1 MSTPRQILAAI
12 FDMDGLLI
20 DSEPLWD
27 RAELDVMASLGVDIS
42 RRNELPD
49 TLGLRID
56 MVVDLWYARQ
66 PWNGPSRQEVVER
79 VIARAISL
87 VEETR
92 PLLPGVR
99 EAVALCKEQGLL
111 VGLASASPLHM
122 LEKVLTMFDLRDSF
136 DALASAEKLPYSKPH
151 PQVYLDCAAKL
162 GVDPLTCVALED
174 SVNGMIASKAARMRS
189 IVVPAP
195 EAQNDPRFVIS
206 KRQTLIADRTHRK
219 RPSRLMTRGS
229 DHAAPG
235 SLSEFAFN

>member
-1 MSTPRQILAAI
+1 MSAERQILAAI

-27 RAELDVMASLGVDIS
+27 RAELEVIASLGVDIN

-56 MVVDLWYARQ
+56 MVVDLWFAQQ
-66 PWNGPSRQEVVER
+66 PWNGPSREEVTARIIE
-79 VIARAISL
+79 RAISL

-99 EAVALCKEQGLL
+99 EAVALCKANGLKA
-111 VGLASASPLHM
+111 GLASASPLHM
-122 LEKVLTMFDLRDSF
+122 LEKVLTMFELRDQF

-162 GVDPLTCVALED
+162 GIDPLTCVALED
-174 SVNGMIASKAARMRS
+174 SVNGMIASKAARMQLYRS
-189 IVVPAP
+189 ACG
-195 EAQNDPRFVIS
+195 R
-206 KRQTLIADRTHRK
+206 RT
-219 RPSRLMTRGS
+219 TRS
-229 DHAAPG
+229 
-235 SLSEFAFN
+235 SLCAG

>member
-66 PWNGPSRQEVVER
+66 PWNGPSRQEVVEQ

-122 LEKVLTMFDLRDSF
+122 LEKVLTCLIYATVSMPSPRLKNC
-136 DALASAEKLPYSKPH
+136 LTASRIRKYISTA
-151 PQVYLDCAAKL
+151 QQNW
-162 GVDPLTCVALED
+162 GLTL
-174 SVNGMIASKAARMRS
+174 
-189 IVVPAP
+189 
-195 EAQNDPRFVIS
+195 
-206 KRQTLIADRTHRK
+206 
-219 RPSRLMTRGS
+219 
-229 DHAAPG
+229 
-235 SLSEFAFN
+235 

>member
-27 RAELDVMASLGVDIS
+27 RAELDVMASLGVDIT
-42 RRNELPD
+42 RRHELPD

-56 MVVDLWYARQ
+56 MVVDLWFAQQ
-66 PWNGPSRQEVVER
+66 PWSGPDRQEVTNR
-79 VIARAISL
+79 VIARAITL
-87 VEETR
+87 IEETR

-122 LEKVLTMFDLRDSF
+122 LEKVLTMFELRDSF

-174 SVNGMIASKAARMRS
+174 SVNGLIAAKAARMRA
-189 IVVPAP
+189 IVVPA
-195 EAQNDPRFVIS
+195 EENQHDPRFALANVKLNS
-206 KRQTLIADRTHRK
+206 LTELT
-219 RPSRLMTRGS
+219 
-229 DHAAPG
+229 AAHLLG
-235 SLSEFAFN
+235 

>member
-1 MSTPRQILAAI
+1 MTIPRQILAAI

-20 DSEPLWD
+20 NSEPLWD
-27 RAELDVMASLGVDIS
+27 RAELDVLASVGVDIT
-42 RRNELPD
+42 RRHELPD

-56 MVVDLWYARQ
+56 MVVDLWFAQQ
-66 PWNGPSRQEVVER
+66 PWNGPSRQEVTER
-79 VIARAISL
+79 IIRRAITL

-92 PLLPGVR
+92 PLLPGVK

-136 DALASAEKLPYSKPH
+136 DSLASAEKLPYSKPH

-174 SVNGMIASKAARMRS
+174 SVNGMVASKAARMRS
-189 IVVPAP
+189 IVVPAK
-195 EAQNDPRFVIS
+195 EDQHDPRFALANVKLTS
-206 KRQTLIADRTHRK
+206 LTELTAAD
-219 RPSRLMTRGS
+219 LRG
-229 DHAAPG
+229 
-235 SLSEFAFN
+235 

>member
-12 FDMDGLLI
+12 FDMDGLLV

-27 RAELDVMASLGVDIS
+27 QAELDVIASLGVDIS
-42 RRNELPD
+42 RRHELPD

-56 MVVDLWYARQ
+56 MVVDLWFAQQ
-66 PWNGPSRQEVVER
+66 PWNGPSRQEVTER
-79 VIARAISL
+79 IITRAIAL
-87 VEETR
+87 VEETK

-99 EAVALCKEQGLL
+99 EAVALCKSQGIK

-122 LEKVLTMFDLRDSF
+122 LEKVLTMFDLRSSF

-162 GVDPLTCVALED
+162 GIDPINCVALED

-189 IVVPAP
+189 IVVPAH
-195 EAQNDPRFVIS
+195 ENQDDPRFV
-206 KRQTLIADRTHRK
+206 RADVKLASLTELTAAH
-219 RPSRLMTRGS
+219 LRG
-229 DHAAPG
+229 
-235 SLSEFAFN
+235 

>member
-1 MSTPRQILAAI
+1 MSTSRQIVAAI

-27 RAELDVMASLGVDIS
+27 RAELDVMESLGVDIR

-56 MVVDLWYARQ
+56 MVVELWYAHQ
-66 PWNGPSRQEVVER
+66 PWNGPSRQEVTDR
-79 VIARAISL
+79 IISRAITL

-99 EAVALCKEQGLL
+99 EAVALCEAQGLK

-122 LEKVLTMFDLRDSF
+122 LEKVLAMFDLRESF

-151 PQVYLDCAAKL
+151 PQVYMDCAAKL
-162 GVDPLTCVALED
+162 GVDTLACVALED
-174 SVNGMIASKAARMRS
+174 SVNGMIASKAARMRA
-189 IVVPAP
+189 IVVPA
-195 EAQNDPRFVIS
+195 EEGQQDPRFALADV
-206 KRQTLIADRTHRK
+206 KLATLVDLTAAH
-219 RPSRLMTRGS
+219 LRGQ
-229 DHAAPG
+229 
-235 SLSEFAFN
+235 

>member
-27 RAELDVMASLGVDIS
+27 RAELDVMASLGVDIT
-42 RRNELPD
+42 RRHELPD

-56 MVVDLWYARQ
+56 MVVDLWFAQQ
-66 PWNGPSRQEVVER
+66 PWSGPDRQEVTNR
-79 VIARAISL
+79 VIARAITL
-87 VEETR
+87 IEETR

-99 EAVALCKEQGLL
+99 EAVALCKAQGLL
-111 VGLASASPLHM
+111 VGLASASLLHM
-122 LEKVLTMFDLRDSF
+122 LEKVLTMFELRDSF

-174 SVNGMIASKAARMRS
+174 SVNGLIAAKAARMRA
-189 IVVPAP
+189 IVVPA
-195 EAQNDPRFVIS
+195 EENQHDPRFALANVKLNS
-206 KRQTLIADRTHRK
+206 LTELT
-219 RPSRLMTRGS
+219 
-229 DHAAPG
+229 AAHLLG
-235 SLSEFAFN
+235 